1 MQDVMSLERKTIVV
15 TGAAQG
21 IGQAIA
27 SLAIA
32 LGARVVG
39 VDLNGDKLHAFA
51 VTMNGQ
57 LLPYVGNV
65 ADPEFTEATVG
76 DVKARIGVIDGLV
89 NNAGITRP
97 AMIEKMTL
105 QQWSEVIS
113 VHLTGAFLWTQAV
126 GRIMVAQ
133 GKAGRETAGSI
144 VNIVAC

>member
-1 MQDVMSLERKTIVV
+1 MQEVMSLEGKTIVV

-39 VDLNGDKLHAFA
+39 IDLSGDKLNAFA
-51 VTMNGQ
+51 ATTGGRLIPN
-57 LLPYVGNV
+57 VGSV
-65 ADPEFTEATVG
+65 ADPEFTEATVRHIAASVG
-76 DVKARIGVIDGLV
+76 AIDGLV
-89 NNAGITRP
+89 NNAGIIRP

-113 VHLTGAFLWTQAV
+113 V
-126 GRIMVAQ
+126 I
-133 GKAGRETAGSI
+133 
-144 VNIVAC
+144 